1 MISERMLGS
10 LSGKRIALT
19 RPRELIGDFEE
30 LIRKH
35 GGTPVIAPAIAIEPP
50 ESFAGLDEALR
61 AVGTFDLVVLTSVNA
76 VTAIRK
82 RAEAIGIALG
92 KEFRGRVAAV
102 GDATAKSAREVL
114 HTPEIISREGTAESL
129 FRELGDLKGSRVFY
143 PRGNLSSPELHARLI
158 AAGADVVSPVAYNTV
173 ADSSVSLLV
182 DEWESGRLDA
192 VLFASPSAVHSVV
205 AELRTRTRSGTAR
218 HQPAIFCIGPST
230 ASAARDAKLEVTG
243 IAEQSTQIALID
255 SAAGWFAHLERNND

>member
-1 MISERMLGS
+1 MIPERVLGS
-10 LSGKRIALT
+10 LAGKRIALT
-19 RPRELIGDFEE
+19 RPRELIGDFED
-30 LIRKH
+30 LVRKH

-61 AVGTFDLVVLTSVNA
+61 AVGSFDLVVFTSVNA
-76 VTAIRK
+76 VTAISK

-92 KEFRGRVAAV
+92 QEFRGRIAAV
-102 GDATAKSAREVL
+102 GDATAQSAGAVL
-114 HTPEIISREGTAESL
+114 HEPEVVSRSGTAESL
-129 FRELGDLKGSRVFY
+129 FSELGDLTRSRVFY
-143 PRGNLSSPELHARLI
+143 PRGNLSNPQLNASLI

-182 DEWESGRLDA
+182 DEWESNRLDA

-218 HQPAIFCIGPST
+218 HQPAIFCIGPTT
-230 ASAARDAKLEVTG
+230 ASAARDAQLEVTG
-243 IAEQSTQIALID
+243 IAEQSTQLALIE
-255 SAAGWFAHLERNND
+255 SAASWFAHLERNND